1 MQCSKCYRDAIIFQ
15 PCSGQHLCV
24 QHVAADVE
32 AKAKKV
38 IRAHRWLTCG
48 DHIAVVLSGNRSS
61 SALLYFLKQ
70 LTAERRD
77 IRISA
82 ITIDEGIQSPGDPSR
97 AKRIAELLDAEC
109 FAGSFQEDPGTEA
122 GAVAQKTPDV
132 SASPDCHTHRSLLL
146 DRIAR
151 KHGITKIAM
160 GFCLD
165 DAAGAVLETVLR
177 GDVERIISGTC
188 SHCTIPRISP
198 FISVP
203 AEEVSM
209 YAALHGFGHDCPPD
223 PDRKD
228 GLHTDLFA
236 LLDKYTKNH
245 PATQYALLN
254 LGELLAG
261 SPSGS
266 AGLVPAIEWW
276 REPGPRICRNN
287 SLCNEVSDG
296 AH

>member
-15 PCSGQHLCV
+15 PYSGQHLCV

-32 AKAKKV
+32 AKAKKL

-48 DHIAVVLSGNRSS
+48 DHIAVALSGNRSS

-82 ITIDEGIQSPGDPSR
+82 ITIDEGIQSPGDPSC
-97 AKRIAELLDAEC
+97 AKRIAELLDTEC
-109 FAGSFQEDPGTEA
+109 FTGTYQEEPGT
-122 GAVAQKTPDV
+122 GVIAQKTPGV
-132 SASPDCHTHRSLLL
+132 SATPGCHTPRSLLL

-151 KHGITKIAM
+151 RHGITKIAL

-165 DAAGAVLETVLR
+165 DAAGAVLETILL
-177 GDVERIISGTC
+177 GDVERIISAPC
-188 SHCTIPRISP
+188 SHCTVPRISP

-209 YAALHGFGHDCPPD
+209 YAALHGFGQDCPPD
-223 PDRKD
+223 PERKD

-236 LLDKYTKNH
+236 LLDTYTKNH
-245 PATQYALLN
+245 PATKYALLN

-261 SPSGS
+261 YPSGS
-266 AGLVPAIEWW
+266 AGLVPAIEGCG
-276 REPGPRICRNN
+276 EPCHRICRNN
-287 SLCNEVSDG
+287 SLRDEVTDG
-296 AH
+296 AN